1 MSLRYYKG
9 GSMQRQEQQIRRLR
23 LMAGWSQTEL
33 ARRAQISRQAMA
45 AIEGGTYL
53 PGVAVALRLAR
64 LLGTSV
70 EQLFGDEAQDA
81 SPLIDAACP
90 VGATLGAHVALG
102 RVRGRVVALPLA
114 PTQLRLNAATGLLA
128 RAKRERAAVASFR
141 SPEQIDSTLLI
152 AGCDPAAVLIADWF
166 ACERRAETAIV
177 LSQSSTAALSALSA
191 GQIHVAGVHL
201 RDAHADDNLTPVT
214 RLLGRR
220 QTAILVHFA
229 EWELGL
235 ALAASNPLG
244 VKGMADLGQKGI
256 RLINREQ
263 GAAARMMLDSAL
275 SELGLD
281 AKGIVGYRD
290 EAPGHLAVAATIAA
304 GRADLGLT
312 LRVAADAYGLGFTP
326 LRQERYELVI
336 PESEVATP
344 PVEALLATLNSGRFA
359 REVRGLCGYDT
370 SRMGE
375 VVAHIG

>member
-1 MSLRYYKG
+1 
-9 GSMQRQEQQIRRLR
+9 MQHQGQQVRRLR
-23 LMAGWSQTEL
+23 LIAGWTQTEL
-33 ARRAQISRQAMA
+33 ARRAQISRQAMV
-45 AIEGGTYL
+45 AIEAGTYL

-70 EQLFGDEAQDA
+70 EQLFGGGAEDA
-81 SPLIDAACP
+81 PPLIDAACP

-102 RVRGRVVALPLA
+102 RVRGKVVALPVT

-128 RAKRERAAVASFR
+128 RAKRARVAVASFR

-152 AGCDPAAVLIADWF
+152 AGCDPAAALIADWF
-166 ACERRAETAIV
+166 ACERRPETAII
-177 LSQSSTAALSALSA
+177 LSQSSTAALRALSA

-201 RDAHADDNLTPVT
+201 RDAHGDNNLTPVT
-214 RLLGRR
+214 RVLGRR
-220 QTAILVHFA
+220 QPAILVHFA

-235 ALAASNPLG
+235 ALVPSNPLG
-244 VKGMADLGQKGI
+244 VRGLADLARKGI

-263 GAAARMMLDSAL
+263 GAAARMMLDNAL

-281 AKGIVGYRD
+281 SNHIVGYRD
-290 EAPGHLAVAATIAA
+290 EAPGHLALAAAIAA

-312 LRVAADAYGLGFTP
+312 LRVAADAYGLDFVP

-344 PVEALLATLNSGRFA
+344 PVEALLTTLNSGRFA
-359 REVRGLCGYDT
+359 REVRSLCGYDT

-375 VVAHIG
+375 IVAHIG